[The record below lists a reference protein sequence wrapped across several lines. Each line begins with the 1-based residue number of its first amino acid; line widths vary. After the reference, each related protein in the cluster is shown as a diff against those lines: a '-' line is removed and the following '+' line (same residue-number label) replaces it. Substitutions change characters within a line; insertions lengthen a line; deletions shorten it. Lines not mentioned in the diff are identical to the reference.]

1 MEIDDLL
8 NRYFEGETTVA
19 EENALRNF
27 FRSEEVP
34 ERLAGYKPFFAYFD
48 EEIRKAQ
55 NTGKVGCISNC
66 RTDLCVLD
74 CFVPRNDDTCRRHCE
89 ERSNPENLK
98 NDNLKYTRKV
108 QSGGRSRQ
116 LFYWAA
122 AAASVLIMLGIWQAH
137 EGFLKPDPCRSSSGY
152 VIINGRCYADVEKAR
167 ALALDALLKVATPAE
182 DFFPDAGFFTDN

>member
-55 NTGKVGCISNC
+55 NTG
-66 RTDLCVLD
+66 
-74 CFVPRNDDTCRRHCE
+74 
-89 ERSNPENLK
+89 
-98 NDNLKYTRKV
+98 KV